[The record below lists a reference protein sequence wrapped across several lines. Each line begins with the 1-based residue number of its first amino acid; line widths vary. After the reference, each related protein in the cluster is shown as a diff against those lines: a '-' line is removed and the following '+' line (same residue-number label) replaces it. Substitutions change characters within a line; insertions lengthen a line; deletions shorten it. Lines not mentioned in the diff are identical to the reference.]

1 MAAITPD
8 KVHEILGRHM
18 LVDGFDMVLDLERS
32 TPFRIVDSRDD
43 REFLDFFTFFASSPF
58 GVNHP
63 GLDTP
68 EFRERLG
75 RVAVNKPSN
84 SDLYTTEMAQLV
96 ATMDRVAIPD
106 YLPHLFFVSGGA
118 LAVENAMK
126 VAFDWK
132 VRKNLAAGK
141 GEQGSQVIHFR
152 WAFHGRSGYTM
163 SLTNT
168 ADPRKYMY
176 FPRFDWPRI
185 DPPELTFPVD
195 PELAR
200 TRDDGALEAVAQAFA
215 EEGDDVAA
223 LIIEPIMAEGGD
235 KHLSSYFLQGLK
247 RLCDEHEAM
256 FILDE
261 VQTGVG
267 LTGTFW
273 AHQGLDVTP
282 DIIAYGKKAQVCG
295 ILAGPKVEQVEDHC
309 FSESSR
315 INSTWGGNLVD
326 MVRFTRILEIIE
338 EDRLVDNARE
348 VGDYLLEGLHGLQE
362 EFSMMTNARGRGLLC
377 AFDLPDKGVRDEFLN
392 RAFAE
397 GILILGCGTRSI
409 RFRPPLQT
417 TREHVDDGLEVVR
430 RILGQLASEERTAVP
445 SQSDLPSE

>member
-18 LVDGFDMVLDLERS
+18 LADGFDMVLDLERS
-32 TPFRIVDSRDD
+32 TPFRIVDSRED
-43 REFLDFFTFFASSPF
+43 RAFLDFFTFFASSPL

-63 GLDTP
+63 KLDTP

-84 SDLYTTEMAQLV
+84 SDLYTLEMAELV
-96 ATMDRVAIPD
+96 ETMDRVAIPD
-106 YLPHLFFVSGGA
+106 HLPHLFFVSGGA
-118 LAVENAMK
+118 LAVENALK

-132 VRKNLAAGK
+132 VRKNMAEGRGEK
-141 GEQGSQVIHFR
+141 GSKVLHFR

-195 PELAR
+195 PERAR
-200 TRDDGALEAVAQAFA
+200 IRDDAALKAVAEAFA
-215 EEGDDVAA
+215 ADRDDIAA
-223 LIIEPIMAEGGD
+223 VIVEPIMAEGGD
-235 KHLSSYFLQGLK
+235 KHLSSYFLQGLG
-247 RLCDEHEAM
+247 RLCDENDAM

-273 AHQGLDVTP
+273 AHQGLEVTP
-282 DIIAYGKKAQVCG
+282 DIIAFGKKTQVCG
-295 ILAGPKVEQVEDHC
+295 ILAGPKVDRVEKHC
-309 FSESSR
+309 FEESSR

-338 EDRLVDNARE
+338 EDGLVDNARE
-348 VGDYLLEGLHGLQE
+348 VGGYLLEGLSGLQE
-362 EFSMMTNARGRGLLC
+362 EFSMVTNVRGRGLLC
-377 AFDLPDKGVRDEFLN
+377 AFDLPDGGMRDEFLN
-392 RAFAE
+392 RAYSE

-417 TREHVDDGLEVVR
+417 TREHVDDGLEAVR
-430 RILGQLASEERTAVP
+430 SILGQLASEGSTAAAA
-445 SQSDLPSE
+445 QADLPSE

>member
-1 MAAITPD
+1 MAAIKPD
-8 KVHEILGRHM
+8 EVHEILGRHM

-32 TPFRIVDSRDD
+32 TPFRIYDSRGQ

-58 GVNHP
+58 GLNHP
-63 GLDTP
+63 KMVTP

-84 SDLYTTEMAQLV
+84 SDLYTTEMAALV
-96 ATMDRVAIPD
+96 DTMDRVAIPD
-106 YLPHLFFVSGGA
+106 HLPHLFFVSGGA
-118 LAVENAMK
+118 LAVENALK

-132 VRKNLAAGK
+132 VRKNLAAGQ
-141 GEQGSQVIHFR
+141 GERGSKVIHFR
-152 WAFHGRSGYTM
+152 WAFHGRSGYTL

-168 ADPRKYMY
+168 ADARKFMY

-185 DPPELTFPVD
+185 DPPELSFPVD

-200 TRDDGALEAVAQAFA
+200 TRDDAALEAVAEAFA
-215 EEGDDVAA
+215 ADPEEVAA
-223 LIIEPIMAEGGD
+223 LIVEPIMAEGGD
-235 KHLSSYFLQGLK
+235 KHLSTYFLQGLG
-247 RLCDEHEAM
+247 RLCDEHDAM

-267 LTGTFW
+267 LTGSFW
-273 AHQGLDVTP
+273 AHQGLDVKP
-282 DIIAYGKKAQVCG
+282 DIIAFGKKTQVCG
-295 ILAGPKVEQVEDHC
+295 ILAGPKVETVEKHC
-309 FSESSR
+309 FEESSR

-338 EDRLVDNARE
+338 QDRLVENARE
-348 VGDYLLEGLHGLQE
+348 VGAYLLEGLQALEE
-362 EFSMMTNARGRGLLC
+362 EFSMVGNVRGRGLMC

-392 RAFAE
+392 RAYSE

-417 TREHVDDGLEVVR
+417 TREHVDEGLEAVR
-430 RILGQLASEERTAVP
+430 GILGQLASQERPAVTA
-445 SQSDLPSE
+445 QADLPSE